1 MDGKKLFEKFDS
13 EGKFAVPGREV
24 LFDKVPWEKH
34 SAFDGVELKHIVT
47 EDMSGGKFSFHLV
60 KIAPGKKIGSHIH
73 EGQTETHEVIAG
85 SGICINDGVSIDYE
99 AGVISV
105 FPAGAVHEVTA
116 GENGLYLFAK
126 FFPASLMSKN

>member
-1 MDGKKLFEKFDS
+1 MDGKELFERFDS
-13 EGKFAVPGREV
+13 EGKFVVPGREV
-24 LFDKVPWEKH
+24 LFDKMPWTKH

-60 KIAPGKKIGSHIH
+60 KIAPCKKIGSHIH

-85 SGICINDGVSIDYE
+85 TGICVNDGVRIDYK

-105 FPAGAVHEVTA
+105 FPAGVVHEVTA

-126 FFPASLMSKN
+126 FFPPLC